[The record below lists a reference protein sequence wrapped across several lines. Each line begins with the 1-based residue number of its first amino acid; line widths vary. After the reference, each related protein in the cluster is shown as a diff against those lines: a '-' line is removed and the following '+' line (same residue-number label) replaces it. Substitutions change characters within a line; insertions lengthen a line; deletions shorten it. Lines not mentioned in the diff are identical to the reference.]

1 MLLKARNVYLPKI
14 TKPHEFA
21 QANGFTALI
30 VSESEKKKM
39 VSAKFGE
46 RKFVKEKKEDVDS
59 KNATGESFETE
70 LTAEDKNLL
79 DIIEKAKKGD
89 QSAFQQI
96 VDKYKTQVA
105 SIAYKMVGDY
115 EDAKDIS
122 QIVFVKTYQNL
133 VNFDTTKKLST
144 WLYRITINA
153 SIDFIRKHKKHK
165 HELLDNI
172 FGELKEKK
180 QDVERIYQR
189 SLIKWAIDDSMT
201 SLNPRQKAV
210 FVLRD
215 LEGLDIKEV
224 AQITGMPQ
232 ATVRWYLHRARSK
245 LRSELSRHHPQIIK
259 KMGIKHEV

>member
-1 MLLKARNVYLPKI
+1 MISGKFRERKSVK
-14 TKPHEFA
+14 E
-21 QANGFTALI
+21 
-30 VSESEKKKM
+30 EKK
-39 VSAKFGE
+39 
-46 RKFVKEKKEDVDS
+46 DVDS
-59 KNATGESFETE
+59 KNTKKKSNGTESS
-70 LTAEDKNLL
+70 AEDKDLL
-79 DIIEKAKKGD
+79 EIIEKAKEGD
-89 QSAFQQI
+89 QGAFQKI

-172 FGELKEKK
+172 FGELREKK
-180 QDVERIYQR
+180 QDVEKIYQR
-189 SLIKWAIDDSMT
+189 SLIKWAINDSLEA
-201 SLNPRQKAV
+201 LNPRQKAV

-245 LRSELSRHHPQIIK
+245 LRNELTKHHPQILK

>member
-1 MLLKARNVYLPKI
+1 MI
-14 TKPHEFA
+14 
-21 QANGFTALI
+21 
-30 VSESEKKKM
+30 
-39 VSAKFGE
+39 SAKFGE
-46 RKFVKEKKEDVDS
+46 QKFGKEQKKDADS
-59 KNATGESFETE
+59 KITQKKSNRTETS
-70 LTAEDKNLL
+70 AEDKDLL
-79 DIIEKAKKGD
+79 DIIERAKKGD
-89 QSAFQQI
+89 ESAFQQI

-133 VNFDTTKKLST
+133 VSFDTTKKLST

-180 QDVERIYQR
+180 QDVEKIYQR
-189 SLIKWAIDDSMT
+189 SLIKWAINDSMEA
-201 SLNPRQKAV
+201 LNPRQKAV

-245 LRSELSRHHPQIIK
+245 LRSELTKHHPQLIK

>member
-1 MLLKARNVYLPKI
+1 MI
-14 TKPHEFA
+14 S
-21 QANGFTALI
+21 G
-30 VSESEKKKM
+30 
-39 VSAKFGE
+39 KFGE
-46 RKFVKEKKEDVDS
+46 RKFVKEEKKDADS
-59 KNATGESFETE
+59 KITQKKSNRTESS
-70 LTAEDKNLL
+70 AEDKDLL
-79 DIIEKAKKGD
+79 EIIERAKEGD

-133 VNFDTTKKLST
+133 VNFDTSKKLST

-172 FGELKEKK
+172 FGELREKK
-180 QDVERIYQR
+180 QDVEKIYQR
-189 SLIKWAIDDSMT
+189 SLIKWAINDSMGA
-201 SLNPRQKAV
+201 LNPRQKAV

-245 LRSELSRHHPQIIK
+245 LRSELTKHHPQLLK
-259 KMGIKHEV
+259 KMGIRHEV

>member
-1 MLLKARNVYLPKI
+1 MI
-14 TKPHEFA
+14 
-21 QANGFTALI
+21 
-30 VSESEKKKM
+30 
-39 VSAKFGE
+39 SAKSGE
-46 RKFVKEKKEDVDS
+46 RKFVKEEKNDADS
-59 KNATGESFETE
+59 KNTQQEPKGPEFS
-70 LTAEDKNLL
+70 AEDKDLL
-79 DIIEKAKKGD
+79 DIIEKAKRGD
-89 QSAFQQI
+89 QPSFQQI

-180 QDVERIYQR
+180 QDVEKIYQR
-189 SLIKWAIDDSMT
+189 SLIKWAINDSMEA
-201 SLNPRQKAV
+201 LNPRQKAV

-245 LRSELSRHHPQIIK
+245 LRSELTKHHPQILK

>member
-1 MLLKARNVYLPKI
+1 MNFAKLGGKKFLKAKEKQVDPKNAQSKFQSSGLSKEDESLLK
-14 TKPHEFA
+14 
-21 QANGFTALI
+21 
-30 VSESEKKKM
+30 
-39 VSAKFGE
+39 
-46 RKFVKEKKEDVDS
+46 
-59 KNATGESFETE
+59 
-70 LTAEDKNLL
+70 
-79 DIIEKAKKGD
+79 IIERAKKGD
-89 QSAFQQI
+89 QSAFQKI
-96 VDKYKTQVA
+96 VDKYRTQVA

-133 VNFDTTKKLST
+133 EDFDTTKKLST

-165 HELLDNI
+165 HESLDNI
-172 FGELKEKK
+172 FGALREKK
-180 QDVERIYQR
+180 ADVEKLYQR
-189 SLIKWAIDDSMT
+189 SLINWAIKS
-201 SLNPRQKAV
+201 SLEALNPRQRSV

-245 LRSELSRHHPQIIK
+245 LRGELTKHHPQLLK
-259 KMGIKHEV
+259 KMGIKHELQKG

>member
-1 MLLKARNVYLPKI
+1 MI
-14 TKPHEFA
+14 
-21 QANGFTALI
+21 
-30 VSESEKKKM
+30 
-39 VSAKFGE
+39 SAKFGDK
-46 RKFVKEKKEDVDS
+46 KFTREEDKDVDPKKERNKS
-59 KNATGESFETE
+59 KEIESS
-70 LTAEDKNLL
+70 AEDKELL
-79 DIIEKAKKGD
+79 EIIERAKGGD
-89 QSAFQQI
+89 QSAFQKI

-133 VNFDTTKKLST
+133 VNFDTTKRLST

-172 FGELKEKK
+172 FGELREKK
-180 QDVERIYQR
+180 QDVEKIYQR
-189 SLIKWAIDDSMT
+189 SLIKWAIKDSMEA
-201 SLNPRQKAV
+201 LNPRQKAV

-245 LRSELSRHHPQIIK
+245 LRSELTKHHPQLLK

>member
-1 MLLKARNVYLPKI
+1 MDVSKNEKDIMSFAKSGDKKSSKA
-14 TKPHEFA
+14 
-21 QANGFTALI
+21 
-30 VSESEKKKM
+30 
-39 VSAKFGE
+39 
-46 RKFVKEKKEDVDS
+46 KEKEVGTNNAQIKSEGSGLSQEDE
-59 KNATGESFETE
+59 A
-70 LTAEDKNLL
+70 LL
-79 DIIEKAKKGD
+79 QIIERAKKGD
-89 QSAFQQI
+89 QSAFQKI
-96 VDKYKTQVA
+96 VDKYRTQVA

-133 VNFDTTKKLST
+133 EDFDTTKKLST

-172 FGELKEKK
+172 FGELREKK
-180 QDVERIYQR
+180 QDVEKLYQR
-189 SLIKWAIDDSMT
+189 SLINWAIKSSMDA
-201 SLNPRQKAV
+201 LNPRQKSV

-245 LRSELSRHHPQIIK
+245 LRGELTKHHPQLLK
-259 KMGIKHEV
+259 KMGIKHEMQKG

>member
-1 MLLKARNVYLPKI
+1 MI
-14 TKPHEFA
+14 
-21 QANGFTALI
+21 
-30 VSESEKKKM
+30 
-39 VSAKFGE
+39 SAKFGE
-46 RKFVKEKKEDVDS
+46 QKFVKEGKKDADS
-59 KNATGESFETE
+59 KITQKKSNRTESS
-70 LTAEDKNLL
+70 AEDKDLL
-79 DIIEKAKKGD
+79 DIIERAKKGD

-180 QDVERIYQR
+180 QDVEKIYQR
-189 SLIKWAIDDSMT
+189 NLIKWAINDSMAA
-201 SLNPRQKAV
+201 LNPRQKAV

-245 LRSELSRHHPQIIK
+245 LRSELTKHHPQLLK
-259 KMGIKHEV
+259 KMGIRHEV

>member
-1 MLLKARNVYLPKI
+1 MI
-14 TKPHEFA
+14 
-21 QANGFTALI
+21 
-30 VSESEKKKM
+30 
-39 VSAKFGE
+39 SAKFSN
-46 RKFVKEKKEDVDS
+46 RKFIKEDVDAKSAQNKS
-59 KNATGESFETE
+59 KESESS
-70 LTAEDKNLL
+70 AEDKELL
-79 DIIEKAKKGD
+79 DIIERAKKGD
-89 QSAFQQI
+89 ESAFQQI
-96 VDKYKTQVA
+96 VEKYKTQVA

-133 VNFDTTKKLST
+133 VNFDTTRKLST

-180 QDVERIYQR
+180 QDVEKIYQR
-189 SLIKWAIDDSMT
+189 NLIKWAIKDSMGV
-201 SLNPRQKAV
+201 LNPRQKAV

-245 LRSELSRHHPQIIK
+245 LRSELTKHHPQLLK
-259 KMGIKHEV
+259 KMGIRHEV

>member
-1 MLLKARNVYLPKI
+1 MI
-14 TKPHEFA
+14 
-21 QANGFTALI
+21 
-30 VSESEKKKM
+30 
-39 VSAKFGE
+39 SAKFGE
-46 RKFVKEKKEDVDS
+46 QKFVKEGKKDADS
-59 KNATGESFETE
+59 KITQKKSNRTESS
-70 LTAEDKNLL
+70 AEDKDLL
-79 DIIEKAKKGD
+79 DIIERAKKGD

-180 QDVERIYQR
+180 QDVEKIYQR
-189 SLIKWAIDDSMT
+189 NLIKWAINDSMEA
-201 SLNPRQKAV
+201 LNPRQKAV

-245 LRSELSRHHPQIIK
+245 LRSELTKHHPQLLK
-259 KMGIKHEV
+259 KMGIRHEV

>member
-1 MLLKARNVYLPKI
+1 VDVSKSEKDIMNFAKSGDKKSLKA
-14 TKPHEFA
+14 
-21 QANGFTALI
+21 
-30 VSESEKKKM
+30 
-39 VSAKFGE
+39 
-46 RKFVKEKKEDVDS
+46 KEKEVDS
-59 KNATGESFETE
+59 KNTQLKSERPSLGV
-70 LTAEDKNLL
+70 EDEALL
-79 DIIEKAKKGD
+79 QIIESAKKGD
-89 QSAFQQI
+89 QSAFQKI
-96 VDKYKTQVA
+96 VDKYRTQVA

-133 VNFDTTKKLST
+133 EDFDTTKKLST

-180 QDVERIYQR
+180 EDVEKLYQR
-189 SLIKWAIDDSMT
+189 SLINWAIKSSMEA
-201 SLNPRQKAV
+201 LNSRQKAV

-245 LRSELSRHHPQIIK
+245 LRGELTKHHPQLLR
-259 KMGIKHEV
+259 KMGIKHEVQKG

>member
-1 MLLKARNVYLPKI
+1 MI
-14 TKPHEFA
+14 
-21 QANGFTALI
+21 
-30 VSESEKKKM
+30 
-39 VSAKFGE
+39 SAKFGE
-46 RKFVKEKKEDVDS
+46 RKFVKKEKKDADPKAAQNKS
-59 KNATGESFETE
+59 RGTESS
-70 LTAEDKNLL
+70 AEDKELL

-89 QSAFQQI
+89 QNAFQQI

-133 VNFDTTKKLST
+133 VNFDTSKKLST

-172 FGELKEKK
+172 FGELREKK
-180 QDVERIYQR
+180 QDVEKIYQR
-189 SLIKWAIDDSMT
+189 NLIKWAIKDSMEA
-201 SLNPRQKAV
+201 LNPRQKAV

-245 LRSELSRHHPQIIK
+245 LRSELTKHHPQVLK

>member
-1 MLLKARNVYLPKI
+1 
-14 TKPHEFA
+14 
-21 QANGFTALI
+21 
-30 VSESEKKKM
+30 M

-46 RKFVKEKKEDVDS
+46 RKFVKEAG
-59 KNATGESFETE
+59 KNADPKNDRDEAEGTESS
-70 LTAEDKNLL
+70 AEDAELLAVIERAKNG
-79 DIIEKAKKGD
+79 EE
-89 QSAFQQI
+89 SAFQQI

-180 QDVERIYQR
+180 QDVEKVYQR
-189 SLIKWAIDDSMT
+189 SLIKWAIDDSMDA
-201 SLNPRQKAV
+201 LNPRQKAV

-215 LEGLDIKEV
+215 LEGLDIREV
-224 AQITGMPQ
+224 AQITDMPQ

-245 LRSELSRHHPQIIK
+245 LRSELTKHHPELLK